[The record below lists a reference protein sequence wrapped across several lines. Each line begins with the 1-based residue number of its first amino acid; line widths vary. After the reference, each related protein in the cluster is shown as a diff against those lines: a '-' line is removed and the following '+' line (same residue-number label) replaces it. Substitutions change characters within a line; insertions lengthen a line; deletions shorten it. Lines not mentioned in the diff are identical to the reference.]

1 MSIVRQKKMLLS
13 TRKKPKTDQ
22 FHQIGALKIVILILC
37 LKPQVDD
44 MFVVQTIDLWAI
56 TV

>member
-13 TRKKPKTDQ
+13 TRKKKTDQ